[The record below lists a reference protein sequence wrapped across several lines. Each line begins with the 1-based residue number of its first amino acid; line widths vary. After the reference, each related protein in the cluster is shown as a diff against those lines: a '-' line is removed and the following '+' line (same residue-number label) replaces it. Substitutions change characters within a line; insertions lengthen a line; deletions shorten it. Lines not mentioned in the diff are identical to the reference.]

1 MIKHNHSLLWR
12 NSPFGLISGI
22 VTCMF
27 DKLDSGKL
35 GENGK
40 KATDTD
46 ISISPPLCYNVEA
59 EFKGLLT

>member
-12 NSPFGLISGI
+12 KPPFGLISGI

-27 DKLDSGKL
+27 DKLDSGKFEENMR
-35 GENGK
+35 GESYRH
-40 KATDTD
+40 
-46 ISISPPLCYNVEA
+46 ISISSRLCYTLRA